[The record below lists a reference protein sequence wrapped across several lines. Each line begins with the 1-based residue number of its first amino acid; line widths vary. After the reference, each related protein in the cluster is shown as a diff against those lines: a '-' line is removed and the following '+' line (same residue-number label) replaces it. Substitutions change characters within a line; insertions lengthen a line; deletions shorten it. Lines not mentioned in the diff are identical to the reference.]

1 MRILVSGARMPF
13 ALAVLRSLGK
23 AGHEIVATDS
33 VPRAPALH
41 SHYVREHVV
50 TVAPRDDPRR
60 YVDQI
65 LDVYRDH
72 AIELHVPTFEEVFYL
87 AAHLDELERQARVNV
102 TALPALQRL
111 HDKAAFVELCGEL
124 GLRIPRTVVVED
136 RDQLGEA
143 AGQLAHFLARPV
155 YSRGAQDIYTN
166 TGPRA
171 GRDLADCD
179 PSSTNPWLVQEYV
192 EGTDLCSYS
201 VCHAG
206 RLACHVAYAIP
217 IQIGHAYGVRFESV
231 DVPET
236 RAVAERVAR
245 QCGFTGHLS
254 FDYKL
259 DGDGVCLIECNPRAT
274 NGALL
279 VPPEELAG
287 AIVDGADGQVQVAPA
302 GREAQI
308 DFGVAAE
315 VLYRGITPRQ
325 GLQQLLSVRDAYA
338 DRGDLLPELYQYL
351 QFVHDARL
359 AHRERISLMDAL
371 QDDTCW
377 DGTPIS

>member
-23 AGHEIVATDS
+23 AEHEIVATDS

-65 LDVYRDH
+65 LDVYRKH
-72 AIELHVPTFEEVFYL
+72 GIELHVPAFEEVFYL
-87 AAHLDELERQARVNV
+87 AAHLDELEREVAVFL
-102 TALPALQRL
+102 TGLPALQRL
-111 HDKAAFVELCGEL
+111 HDKASFVELCRQL
-124 GLRIPRTVVVED
+124 GLRVPRTVVVED
-136 RDQLGEA
+136 REELGA
-143 AGQLAHFLARPV
+143 TTGRLSHFLARPV
-155 YSRGAQDIYTN
+155 YSRGAQDIYAN
-166 TGPRA
+166 VGPRA
-171 GRDLADCD
+171 GRSLADCD

-201 VCHAG
+201 VCHGG
-206 RLACHVAYAIP
+206 RLASHVAYAIP
-217 IQIGHAYGVRFESV
+217 TQIGHAYGVRFESV

-236 RAVAERVAR
+236 QAVAERVAR
-245 QCGFTGHLS
+245 ELDFTGHLS

-259 DGDGVCLIECNPRAT
+259 DDDGVWLIECNPRAT

-279 VPPEELAG
+279 VAQEELAR
-287 AIVDGADGQVQVAPA
+287 AIVDGADGELRVTPP

-315 VLYRGITPRQ
+315 IVYRGITAGE
-325 GLQQLLSVRDAYA
+325 GLRQLLSVRDAYA

-371 QDDTCW
+371 QNDTCW
-377 DGTPIS
+377 DGTPIP